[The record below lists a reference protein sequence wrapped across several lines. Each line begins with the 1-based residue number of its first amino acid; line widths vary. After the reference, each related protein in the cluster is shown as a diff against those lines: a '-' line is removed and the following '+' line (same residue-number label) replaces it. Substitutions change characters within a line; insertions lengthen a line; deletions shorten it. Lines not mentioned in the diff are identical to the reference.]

1 MKYVHVGYE
10 IRVSSSLNERPPQVD
25 EVAVV
30 LATPEPPPERLGV
43 THWSSRLL
51 ATRSWRRRSAPIH
64 PQFAST
70 REGRQGAFAYRTY
83 PVNDPRARGSSAN
96 APHDHYG
103 QCCHSSS
110 FFRAQRT
117 GSGPFSAR
125 CSKRSEGCTATG
137 NSPFKLTVNA
147 KTIHAQA
154 WPTLCTSGVIS
165 CKVGV
170 AIWERGS
177 APPFLI
183 AENSGKWVKPCKIKS
198 RTKVNYTCITTHKA
212 SFYTEI
218 FISTLTDIGPGA
230 SGSAYVNPE
239 VTLACTGRC
248 RSSSGEGG

>member
-1 MKYVHVGYE
+1 MILG
-10 IRVSSSLNERPPQVD
+10 LA
-25 EVAVV
+25 VAA
-30 LATPEPPPERLGV
+30 LTLPTTITA
-43 THWSSRLL
+43 SA
-51 ATRSWRRRSAPIH
+51 ATRPA
-64 PQFAST
+64 
-70 REGRQGAFAYRTY
+70 
-83 PVNDPRARGSSAN
+83 SSA
-96 APHDHYG
+96 HSG
-103 QCCHSSS
+103 QVVARSQ
-110 FFRAQRT
+110 RAVPNDT
-117 GSGPFSAR
+117 
-125 CSKRSEGCTATG
+125 EGCTATG

-147 KTIHAQA
+147 KTIHALA

-230 SGSAYVNPE
+230 SGSAYINPE

>member
-10 IRVSSSLNERPPQVD
+10 IRVSSSLHERPPQVD

-30 LATPEPPPERLGV
+30 LATPEPPPERPGV

-125 CSKRSEGCTATG
+125 CSKRYRRMHGYRKF
-137 NSPFKLTVNA
+137 P
-147 KTIHAQA
+147 IQA
-154 WPTLCTSGVIS
+154 HRECQDDPRSGLANPLHLRRNIVQSWSGYLGTRIS
-165 CKVGV
+165 
-170 AIWERGS
+170 S
-177 APPFLI
+177 AVPH
-183 AENSGKWVKPCKIKS
+183 SGKFWQMG
-198 RTKVNYTCITTHKA
+198 KA
-212 SFYTEI
+212 VQDQEP
-218 FISTLTDIGPGA
+218 D
-230 SGSAYVNPE
+230 
-239 VTLACTGRC
+239 
-248 RSSSGEGG
+248 